1 MTAAAGK
8 IYFIIVRQIRGEKMK
23 KRLTAVLCAVSAAL
37 VLSGCGSNK
46 EEAVSIEIG
55 TLAEELLETVTSD
68 SLSETASSLIPSI
81 YYLDEDAVVSA
92 VAYASSGATSCEIA
106 VIESA
111 DADDAATAEEKLQT
125 RVDNQTELYA
135 TYNESEAD
143 RLDTAII
150 KSTGVYTVLCVCDDT
165 DAAEK
170 ILDSYGF

>member
-1 MTAAAGK
+1 MKKGIGILCAAAAA
-8 IYFIIVRQIRGEKMK
+8 IM
-23 KRLTAVLCAVSAAL
+23 LTA
-37 VLSGCGSNK
+37 CGSK
-46 EEAVSIEIG
+46 QEETVSIEIES
-55 TLAEELLETVTSD
+55 LAEELLETVTSD

-111 DADDAATAEEKLQT
+111 DTEDAAAAEEKLQT

>member
-1 MTAAAGK
+1 MKKGIGILCAAAAA
-8 IYFIIVRQIRGEKMK
+8 IM
-23 KRLTAVLCAVSAAL
+23 LTA
-37 VLSGCGSNK
+37 CGSK
-46 EEAVSIEIG
+46 QEETASIEIES
-55 TLAEELLETVTSD
+55 LAEELLETVTSD

-111 DADDAATAEEKLQT
+111 DTEDAATAEEKLQT

>member
-1 MTAAAGK
+1 MKKGIGILCAATAA
-8 IYFIIVRQIRGEKMK
+8 IM
-23 KRLTAVLCAVSAAL
+23 LTA
-37 VLSGCGSNK
+37 CGSK
-46 EEAVSIEIG
+46 QEETASIEIES
-55 TLAEELLETVTSD
+55 LAEELLETVTSD

-81 YYLDEDAVVSA
+81 YYLDEDAVISA

-111 DADDAATAEEKLQT
+111 DTEDAATAEEKLQT